1 MYFKNILHALQSY
14 IASTYPSPVGRN
26 DLVPLQK
33 EEFSIFSSVFWML
46 MCLVTHTRKGVC
58 FVSTSIIGNLLLM
71 LKEVGLLFSCVCL
84 LLSPVL
90 EIFQWDEISFSCL
103 LENRFSLSE
112 GIWRY
117 LQHLSTWQPSLWK
130 QKQWY
135 VVKLM
140 YTFVT
145 CFFSSLQSSAT
156 RSSNEN

>member
-1 MYFKNILHALQSY
+1 MQSY
-14 IASTYPSPVGRN
+14 IASTYLSPVGHN
-26 DLVPLQK
+26 DLVPHQK

-46 MCLVTHTRKGVC
+46 MCLVTHAHKGVC
-58 FVSTSIIGNLLLM
+58 FLSMSIIGNLLLM

-112 GIWRY
+112 RIWRY
-117 LQHLSTWQPSLWK
+117 LQHFSTWQPSLWK

-140 YTFVT
+140 DTFVR
-145 CFFSSLQSSAT
+145 CLFSSLQSSAT
-156 RSSNEN
+156 RSCNEN